1 MIYDFELAEDLDELQ
16 RILSSINLNGWQL
29 VSVTQDIGMC
39 YTVFFGR
46 PRG

>member
-1 MIYDFELAEDLDELQ
+1 MIYDFELAEDIDELQ
-16 RILSSINLNGWQL
+16 KIISSINHAGWQL
-29 VSVTQDIGMC
+29 VAVTQDEGL

>member
-1 MIYDFELAEDLDELQ
+1 MIYDFELAEDIDELQ
-16 RILSSINLNGWQL
+16 KIISSINHAGWQL
-29 VSVTQDIGMC
+29 VAVTQDVGMC